1 MLTFKEAEQ
10 LILRGRGGKKKL
22 ENNTYLERESEDE
35 FGVVLHSTTIVR
47 IFRDGSYIL
56 DSGGWHTVTT
66 KDRMNRYA
74 MNRYAPHGVSQCKYV
89 WYVKGKR
96 FYDGIKILP
105 NGEVELKCR
114 NCGKRVEEEGVCRRS
129 SCTK

>member
-1 MLTFKEAEQ
+1 MLTFKEAEKLVQ
-10 LILRGRGGKKKL
+10 CGRKGSNRKKL
-22 ENNTYLERESEDE
+22 ERNTYLERYGDNE
-35 FGVVLHSTTIVR
+35 FGVVLHNTTIVR
-47 IFRDGSYIL
+47 IFRDGSYVL

-74 MNRYAPHGVSQCKYV
+74 PHGISQCKYV

-96 FYDGIKILP
+96 FHDGIKILP